1 MEIKIPKN
9 SARIISSLIR
19 ALFSIIF
26 GMFLAFGDG
35 ITGIQ
40 LVISALL
47 SDKFV
52 MIAPLD
58 DASLLQDHDT
68 VTVFNSRESVSDDK
82 GGSALHQL
90 IHAVLYN
97 LLSTGIDGAGS
108 LIQDQH
114 RRIRYCGSGDGQKL
128 SLSLA

>member
-1 MEIKIPKN
+1 M
-9 SARIISSLIR
+9 IR
-19 ALFSIIF
+19 ALFSIIL
-26 GMFLAFGDG
+26 GISLAFGDG
-35 ITGIQ
+35 MTGVQ

-52 MIAPLD
+52 MTASLD
-58 DASLLQDHDT
+58 DASLFQDHNT
-68 VTVFNSRESVSDDK
+68 VTVFNSRESVGDDK

-108 LIQDQH
+108 LIQNQY
-114 RRIRYCGSGDGQKL
+114 RRIRYCGSGNGQKL

>member
-1 MEIKIPKN
+1 MTA
-9 SARIISSLIR
+9 S
-19 ALFSIIF
+19 
-26 GMFLAFGDG
+26 
-35 ITGIQ
+35 
-40 LVISALL
+40 
-47 SDKFV
+47 
-52 MIAPLD
+52 LD
-58 DASLLQDHDT
+58 DASLFQDHDT
-68 VTVFNSRESVSDDK
+68 VTVFNSRESVGDDK